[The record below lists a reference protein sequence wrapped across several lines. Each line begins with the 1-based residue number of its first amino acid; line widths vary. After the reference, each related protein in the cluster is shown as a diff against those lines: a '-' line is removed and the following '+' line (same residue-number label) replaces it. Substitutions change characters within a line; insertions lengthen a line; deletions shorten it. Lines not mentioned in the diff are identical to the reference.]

1 MRFSIVL
8 TVLVLLAACS
18 KPEATGAKALSD
30 AFSFEPELIATD
42 GSAVTPARFQGRRS
56 IVYFGFANCPDVC
69 PTAIARLTAALDILD
84 GRPAYDA
91 YFITVDPERDTV
103 EALQDYL
110 AFDDRLT
117 GVSGEPEKVRAVL
130 DAMHVYAK
138 REELPDSAIG
148 YTMAHSSLFYVI
160 DGTGTPTYAISDAV
174 TPDEL
179 AQTLRALA
187 K

>member
-1 MRFSIVL
+1 MRLSIL
-8 TVLVLLAACS
+8 FAALLVLAACS
-18 KPEATGAKALSD
+18 KNDAIGAKELSD
-30 AFSFEPELIATD
+30 AFSFDPELTATD
-42 GSAVTPARFQGRRS
+42 GSAVTKATFQGRRS

-69 PTAIARLTAALDILD
+69 PTAIARLTAALDILND
-84 GRPAYDA
+84 KPAYDA

-103 EALQDYL
+103 EALKGYL

-117 GVSGEPEKVRAVL
+117 GVSGDPEKVRALL

-138 REELPDSAIG
+138 REELPESAIG

-160 DGTGTPTYAISDAV
+160 DDAGAPTYAITDAL
-174 TPDEL
+174 TPDQL
-179 AQTLRALA
+179 AETLRALA